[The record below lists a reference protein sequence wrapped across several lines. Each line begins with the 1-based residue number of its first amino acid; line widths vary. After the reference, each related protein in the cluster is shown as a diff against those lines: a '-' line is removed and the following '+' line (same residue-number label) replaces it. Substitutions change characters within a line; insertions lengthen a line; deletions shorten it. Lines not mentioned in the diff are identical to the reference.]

1 MDFTIP
7 KELELLRNMT
17 RDLVKKELDP
27 VANEVEEQSKIPEP
41 LVQKMKQLGYLGLT
55 IPTEYGGSGLGLL
68 GYSLVVEELAKTH
81 IAFFLLIS
89 TNNSIGG
96 KPIVNF
102 GTEEQKKKYLPR
114 LAVGEFRSAFAL
126 SEPEAGSD
134 AANLKTTAVR
144 DGDDYVLNGTK
155 HFITGGPY
163 ADVFVV
169 AALTDKK
176 LRARGGISCFIV
188 EKGTPGFSVGRIH
201 RPMGLAGSQ
210 QSELIFKNC
219 RVPAANLLGKEG
231 EGFRIAMQAL
241 DHGRVVAGA
250 DALGAAEKLL
260 ELSTEFA
267 KQRVT
272 FGKPIAERQAI
283 QWMLADMATEIYA
296 AKMMLYHTA
305 WKADEGET
313 IRREAAMV
321 KLFAT
326 EMANRV
332 ADNALQIHGG
342 IGYMKEYPVER
353 MYRDLR
359 VTKIWEGTSEIQ
371 RLVIAK
377 DLLRDS

>member
-7 KELELLRNMT
+7 KELELLKNMT
-17 RDLVKKELDP
+17 RDLVKKELEP
-27 VANEVEEQSKIPEP
+27 VANDVEEQSKIPEH
-41 LVQKMKQLGYLGLT
+41 LVEKMKQLGYFGLT
-55 IPTEYGGSGLGLL
+55 VPPEYGGSGLGLL
-68 GYSLVVEELAKTH
+68 GYSLVIEELAKTH

-96 KPIVNF
+96 KPIVSF
-102 GTEEQKKKYLPR
+102 GNEEQKKKYLPR
-114 LAVGEFRSAFAL
+114 LATGEWRTAFAL
-126 SEPEAGSD
+126 TEPEAGSD
-134 AANLKTTAVR
+134 AASIKTTAVR
-144 DGDDYVLNGTK
+144 DGDHFVLNGTK

-163 ADVFVV
+163 ADVFIVV
-169 AALTDKK
+169 ALTDKK

-188 EKGTPGFSVGRIH
+188 EKGTPGFSVGRVH
-201 RPMGLAGSQ
+201 RAMGLAGSQ
-210 QSELIFKNC
+210 QSDLIFKNC
-219 RVPAANLLGKEG
+219 RVPASNLLGKEG
-231 EGFRIAMQAL
+231 QGFGVAMDAL
-241 DHGRVVAGA
+241 DHGRIVAGA

-260 ELSTEFA
+260 ELSVEFA

-296 AKMMLYHTA
+296 TKMMLYHAA
-305 WKADEGET
+305 WKADQGEDVA
-313 IRREAAMV
+313 REAAMV
-321 KLFAT
+321 KLYGT

-332 ADNALQIHGG
+332 ADKALQIHGG

-359 VTKIWEGTSEIQ
+359 VTRIWEGTSEIQ

-377 DLLRDS
+377 ELLKES

>member
-7 KELELLRNMT
+7 KELELLQNMT
-17 RDLVKKELDP
+17 RDLVKKELEP
-27 VANEVEEQSKIPEP
+27 VANDVEDNSKIPEH
-41 LVQKMKQLGYLGLT
+41 LVEKMKQLGYFGLT
-55 IPTEYGGSGLGLL
+55 IPPEYGGTGLGLL
-68 GYSLVVEELAKTH
+68 GYSLVIEELAKTH

-114 LAVGEFRSAFAL
+114 LATGELRTAFAL

-134 AANLKTTAVR
+134 AANLKTTAVK
-144 DGDDYVLNGTK
+144 DGDDFVLNGTK

-163 ADVFVV
+163 ADVFTVV
-169 AALTDKK
+169 ALTDKK

-188 EKGTPGFSVGRIH
+188 EKGTPGFSVGSIH

-231 EGFRIAMQAL
+231 DGFRIAMHAL

-283 QWMLADMATEIYA
+283 QWI
-296 AKMMLYHTA
+296 
-305 WKADEGET
+305 G
-313 IRREAAMV
+313 IGREAAMV
-321 KLFAT
+321 KLYAT

-332 ADNALQIHGG
+332 ADKALQIHGG

-359 VTKIWEGTSEIQ
+359 VTRIWEGTSEIQ

-377 DLLRDS
+377 DLLKDA